1 MDMHLGIEIGGTK
14 LQLGV
19 GHGRSAH
26 IDDMVRTNVDV
37 AAGAEGIVRQIET
50 IGTELC
56 EKFEIA
62 SIGVGFGGPVNVATG
77 QVTKSHQVSG
87 WDGFP
92 LGQRLR
98 ARFDRP
104 VCVDNDCNA
113 AALGEARLGAG
124 KSSERVFYVTVGSG
138 IGGGFVVSGQLDG
151 NHRPAISEIGHLRPG
166 LAASNTSDT
175 VESLA
180 SGWGIAT
187 QTRRHIAAAMA
198 NGSPDRDLQE
208 LLEKCNHQPESL
220 TTQQIGEAAGE
231 GNAFA
236 KSEIEAAARCLG
248 WAVAQVISLLA
259 PEMVVIGGGVSL
271 LGNLFLDPVRRA
283 TEAYVFP
290 PLLHSYAIEPAALG
304 EEVVVHG
311 AIQLAVSTPR

>member
-1 MDMHLGIEIGGTK
+1 MTLPLEK
-14 LQLGV
+14 SQ
-19 GHGRSAH
+19 GRA
-26 IDDMVRTNVDV
+26 
-37 AAGAEGIVRQIET
+37 ET
-50 IGTELC
+50 IALE
-56 EKFEIA
+56 
-62 SIGVGFGGPVNVATG
+62 VN
-77 QVTKSHQVSG
+77 
-87 WDGFP
+87 
-92 LGQRLR
+92 GQRLLADASGALVWPRQR
-98 ARFDRP
+98 AVLVADLHLEKGSAF
-104 VCVDNDCNA
+104 A
-113 AALGEARLGAG
+113 ARGRLLPPYDTAATLARLAAVLERHGA
-124 KSSERVFYVTVGSG
+124 E
-138 IGGGFVVSGQLDG
+138 
-151 NHRPAISEIGHLRPG
+151 
-166 LAASNTSDT
+166 
-175 VESLA
+175 
-180 SGWGIAT
+180 
-187 QTRRHIAAAMA
+187 AMA
-198 NGSPDRDLQE
+198 KGSPDRDLQE